1 MESRGVGRHPFD
13 PVPLSRLLP
22 HPASPERTHAVIIGI
37 ECYDAGCAW
46 DLDGPLN
53 DALAIRSWLHSRGVP
68 EAQIHLHVAALEH
81 NQHKLLSDEGQGQSQ
96 GKGPGQA
103 RKATDQAIRKTFDAL
118 RQLPPARAELL
129 LIYWAGHGVISR
141 DRHCL
146 LLSEATNTDQVNYS
160 LENICYSFSSS
171 NCSGFP
177 QQIFLL
183 DTCRSFHR
191 RPADPPPSL
200 ELPTG
205 APSRRSQFIF
215 YASQQGEAA
224 INLGSEQCGLF
235 TKMLLGRLRGAP
247 EDIKSWPPD
256 MEAIA
261 KAVQDDFREKNGMA
275 ASVRQFP
282 VYTRIVDWQGNASS
296 EDMPALEHQDPEAI
310 LSKLDASNKLARLL
324 ARHLGHQHQRD
335 AVMRD
340 LQLCGETGQE
350 IYARTSRRADPLG
363 DYEQIIDICSRYE
376 EGLNLIQ
383 KITLHALGKKTARTS
398 IDQAFL
404 RLERAIAAEEGVN

>member
-1 MESRGVGRHPFD
+1 MGRHPFD

-37 ECYDAGCAW
+37 ESYHAGRDW

-53 DALAIRSWLHSRGVP
+53 DALAIRSWLHSRCVP

-81 NQHKLLSDEGQGQSQ
+81 NQHKLLEDQGQGD
-96 GKGPGQA
+96 GLA
-103 RKATDQAIRKTFDAL
+103 RQATDQAIRKTFDAL
-118 RQLPPARAELL
+118 RQLPPAQAELL
-129 LIYWAGHGVISR
+129 LIFWAGHGVISR

-160 LENICYSFSSS
+160 LENIRYSFSSS

-183 DTCRSFHR
+183 DTCRSFHC
-191 RPADPPPSL
+191 RPADPPPSI
-200 ELPTG
+200 ELPSG

-215 YASQQGEAA
+215 SASQQGEAA

-235 TKMLLGRLRGAP
+235 TKMLLDRLRGAP
-247 EDIKSWPPD
+247 EDIKIWPPD

-261 KAVQDDFREKNGMA
+261 QAVQDDFRERNGMA
-275 ASVRQFP
+275 ASVSQTP
-282 VYTRIVDWQGNASS
+282 VYTMIVDWQGNASS
-296 EDMPALEHQDPEAI
+296 EDMPAPEFQEPEAI
-310 LSKLDASNKLARLL
+310 LSTLDASNQLAWLL

-363 DYEQIIDICSRYE
+363 DYEQIIDICSRYK

-383 KITLHALGKKTARTS
+383 RITLHALGKKTARTP
-398 IDQAFL
+398 IEQAFL
-404 RLERAIAAEEGVN
+404 RLQRASAAEEGDN